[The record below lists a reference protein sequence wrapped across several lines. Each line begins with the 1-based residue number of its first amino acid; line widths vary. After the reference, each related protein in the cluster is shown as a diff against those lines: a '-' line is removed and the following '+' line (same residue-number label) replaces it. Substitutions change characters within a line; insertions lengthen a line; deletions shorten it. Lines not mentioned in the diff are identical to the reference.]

1 MTTAKSLRSF
11 STLQTFSKHIF
22 QFYDD
27 KYCLFIALFFL
38 FMSLFLLLF
47 CNSRTSAENIWLNFA
62 DARFS
67 TVLKL
72 RRCTPCFHRSQ
83 CADSTTRATSGCT
96 EGRRVGGFGSWSFGG
111 GGLSGGVRCWL
122 RSLKTA
128 LKALCFQL
136 KHPSRITHTKTY
148 LQPAKSG
155 ACYLQRAYK
164 SHLAASGYG
173 ISLTHTHTH

>member
-1 MTTAKSLRSF
+1 MCSLNIICC
-11 STLQTFSKHIF
+11 TLQPHCSRGTQTMTWATYS
-22 QFYDD
+22 
-27 KYCLFIALFFL
+27 CL
-38 FMSLFLLLF
+38 
-47 CNSRTSAENIWLNFA
+47 
-62 DARFS
+62 
-67 TVLKL
+67 TV
-72 RRCTPCFHRSQ
+72 RRGG
-83 CADSTTRATSGCT
+83 AAGA
-96 EGRRVGGFGSWSFGG
+96 GGVGGLVELEF
-111 GGLSGGVRCWL
+111 GLSGGVRCWL

-173 ISLTHTHTH
+173 ISLTHTHSSLISALLSLLYLFPPFCHCPPLVPPLWLCVK

>member
-1 MTTAKSLRSF
+1 M
-11 STLQTFSKHIF
+11 
-22 QFYDD
+22 
-27 KYCLFIALFFL
+27 
-38 FMSLFLLLF
+38 
-47 CNSRTSAENIWLNFA
+47 
-62 DARFS
+62 
-67 TVLKL
+67 
-72 RRCTPCFHRSQ
+72 
-83 CADSTTRATSGCT
+83 
-96 EGRRVGGFGSWSFGG
+96 EGWGVGELEGWRVGELEF
-111 GGLSGGVRCWL
+111 GLSGGVRCWL

-173 ISLTHTHTH
+173 ISLTHTHAHTQTHTLLSHLCTPFSPLPPRSLSSSCSSSLVMCQIKKNKTKQKKSE

>member
-1 MTTAKSLRSF
+1 MCQNTQCSG
-11 STLQTFSKHIF
+11 
-22 QFYDD
+22 
-27 KYCLFIALFFL
+27 C
-38 FMSLFLLLF
+38 
-47 CNSRTSAENIWLNFA
+47 
-62 DARFS
+62 
-67 TVLKL
+67 
-72 RRCTPCFHRSQ
+72 SQ
-83 CADSTTRATSGCT
+83 CFKSMTCCKLSDCM
-96 EGRRVGGFGSWSFGG
+96 EGWDWTNVKLKFGELGG
-111 GGLSGGVRCWL
+111 GSGLRGGVRCWL

-173 ISLTHTHTH
+173 ISLTHTHSSLISALFSPPLLPPLVPLTLCSCVESKRECPAE